1 MSGRAPRAILFDW
14 DNTLVDSWHIIHGA
28 LNATFQTLDMAE
40 WPIEQTKS
48 YVRRSM
54 RESFPELFGERAHS
68 ARDLF
73 LEHYARLHLDRVAF
87 LPGAERT
94 ISGLAD
100 AGVYLGVLSNKQGTF
115 VRAEASHLAV
125 DHAFSTL
132 VGAEDGAVDK
142 PARGAVMM
150 ALGESG
156 IEPGP
161 EVYYVGDT
169 GIDVVCARN
178 ADCVSIVIGPDE
190 PRDGDTLH
198 EPDHHFPDHDA
209 FQGFL
214 RANGIPI

>member
-1 MSGRAPRAILFDW
+1 MPRAVLFDW

-28 LNATFQTLDMAE
+28 LNETFGALDMTP
-40 WPIEQTKS
+40 WTIEQTKGW
-48 YVRRSM
+48 VRRSM
-54 RESFPELFGERAHS
+54 RDSFPDLFGERAHN
-68 ARDLF
+68 ARELF
-73 LEHYARLHLDRVAF
+73 FAHYANLHLDNIAF

-94 ISGLAD
+94 IGGLAE
-100 AGVYLGVLSNKQGTF
+100 AGVYLGVLSSKQGNF
-115 VRAEASHLAV
+115 VRAEASHLAI
-125 DHAFSTL
+125 DHAFSRL

-142 PARGAVMM
+142 PARGAMEM
-150 ALGESG
+150 TLGDSG

-178 ADCVSIVIGPDE
+178 AGCVAIVIGPDE

-198 EPDHHFPDHDA
+198 EPDHHFPDHSA